1 MTSAYTVLSYSACRE
16 PVTPLHSDFI
26 LYFHTIKTKWLLSM
40 NQTLECISSYKFN
53 FLENI
58 MAYQKLIKLNY
69 TTQHILPPLEN
80 GNY

>member
-1 MTSAYTVLSYSACRE
+1 
-16 PVTPLHSDFI
+16 
-26 LYFHTIKTKWLLSM
+26 M